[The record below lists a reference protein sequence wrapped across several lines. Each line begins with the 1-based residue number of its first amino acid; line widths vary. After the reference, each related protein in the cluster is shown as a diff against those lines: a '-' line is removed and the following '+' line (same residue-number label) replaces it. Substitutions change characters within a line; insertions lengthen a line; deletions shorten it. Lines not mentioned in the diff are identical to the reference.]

1 MLCVYVY
8 DCMKGAI
15 LHCGNWTGRVA
26 GTLQCAVEQWSTP
39 SCEELLVTTRTFFI
53 STMKKI
59 STNPEL
65 FQFQE
70 K

>member
-1 MLCVYVY
+1 MREL
-8 DCMKGAI
+8 D
-15 LHCGNWTGRVA
+15 RVA